1 MKVAGTAS
9 HRLVDA
15 TVTLLDE
22 RGQVAAGQPVQTSQ
36 RRHAYTFG
44 CTGFEAIPLANDEL
58 NGEERER
65 VAVLYNRWLELFNV
79 ATLPFYWAGFEPR
92 RGAPDTRRLQA
103 TARWFVDRDV
113 AVKGHP
119 LCWHTET
126 APWLSDLTTDE
137 IAAAQVARIRREVD
151 DFRGLIDAWD
161 VINEVVI
168 MPVFDRV
175 REWHHAPCS

>member
-1 MKVAGTAS
+1 MRVAGTAS

-22 RGQVAAGQPVQTSQ
+22 GGQAVAEQPVRVSQ
-36 RRHAYTFG
+36 RRHAFTFG

-58 NGEERER
+58 IGEDRER
-65 VAVLYNRWLELFNV
+65 VAALYDRWLELFNV

-126 APWLSDLTTDE
+126 APWLADLTTDE
-137 IAAAQVARIRREVD
+137 IAAAQVARIRREVETS
-151 DFRGLIDAWD
+151 A
-161 VINEVVI
+161 
-168 MPVFDRV
+168 
-175 REWHHAPCS
+175 A